1 MSKLNAIDEERAK
14 LNEQLAELEKREAVI
29 LEEERP
35 ATIARINADI
45 ARYKIKAQDLR
56 FEPEGHGT
64 PKQSKTPPKKQQA
77 PAKFKNPNTSET
89 WSGRG
94 TPPKWMPKDKAEWD
108 KLRIPEA

>member
-1 MSKLNAIDEERAK
+1 MSRLNAIDEERAK
-14 LNEQLAELEKREAVI
+14 LNKQLAELEQREAAI

-35 ATIARINADI
+35 AAIARINEDI

-64 PKQSKTPPKKQQA
+64 SKQSKVPTKKQQA
-77 PAKFKNPNTSET
+77 PVKFKNPNTDET

-94 TPPKWMPKDKAEWD
+94 TAPKWMPEDKTEWD
-108 KLRIPEA
+108 TFRVSKA

>member
-14 LNEQLAELEKREAVI
+14 LNEQLAELERREAAI

-35 ATIARINADI
+35 AAITRINADI

-56 FEPEGHGT
+56 FESEGHGT
-64 PKQSKTPPKKQQA
+64 PKQSKVPTKKQQA
-77 PAKFKNPNTSET
+77 PAKYKNPNGDET

-94 TPPKWMPKDKAEWD
+94 TPPKWMPKDKTEWD
-108 KLRIPEA
+108 KLGVSKA